1 MIFVNLNKLEKH
13 SKPINHVNP
22 KLLSKS
28 VFESL
33 LSNDKNKTIYF
44 DKKLHKN
51 PNDKKIQWTDSIENI
66 SYFSNPSTPA
76 INRNTPYLD
85 KQDDLLS
92 LSSLPG
98 PPKDA
103 QALIVKPRFVTLSWM
118 EPLKNPDEVI
128 SYTVYYKMKQS
139 ERYIILITY
148 LKLFIKN

>member
-1 MIFVNLNKLEKH
+1 MHDIYLNKLETT
-13 SKPINHVNP
+13 SDYNPYHVNP

-33 LSNDKNKTIYF
+33 LSMNENNKTIYF
-44 DKKLHKN
+44 DKHT
-51 PNDKKIQWTDSIENI
+51 KKDSNNKTFQWTDSIENI
-66 SYFSNPSTPA
+66 SYFSDPSSPA
-76 INRNTPYLD
+76 ITRKTPYLV
-85 KQDDLLS
+85 KQDEMLS

-103 QALIVKPRFVTLSWM
+103 QALIVKPRFVTLSWL

-139 ERYIILITY
+139 ERY
-148 LKLFIKN
+148 KLF

>member
-1 MIFVNLNKLEKH
+1 MHDIYLNKLEKA

-44 DKKLHKN
+44 DKKL
-51 PNDKKIQWTDSIENI
+51 KKDSIENI
-66 SYFSNPSTPA
+66 SYFSDPSTPA
-76 INRNTPYLD
+76 INRKTPYLV
-85 KQDDLLS
+85 KHDDLLS

-139 ERYIILITY
+139 ERYIY
-148 LKLFIKN
+148 YYSNK